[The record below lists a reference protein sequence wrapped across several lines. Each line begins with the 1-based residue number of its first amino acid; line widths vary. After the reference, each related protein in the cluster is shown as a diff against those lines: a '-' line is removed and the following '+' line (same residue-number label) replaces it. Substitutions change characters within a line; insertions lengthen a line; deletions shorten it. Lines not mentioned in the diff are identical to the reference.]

1 MALFEDGTIK
11 INKEM
16 DNATRAMLKRAKANE
31 RRILNPLPSFVL
43 GALMGALIF
52 IWIFGVEILDV
63 TWEDWLLNNWYDLSQ
78 HYVGWKLYRASDW
91 CFPIGMC
98 NNSFYPYKMSVI
110 YTDSIPLFSFI
121 FKLLSPILPETF
133 QFFGL
138 YGLFSFMMQGGFAKL
153 LLRRIYD
160 KEWQCNLATIFFTM
174 NIAFVDRMYYHT
186 ALGSHYVIL
195 AALVL
200 ILYSDVITDLKK
212 RVVLWALLGFVCIGT
227 HFTLYGIVS
236 LMLLGYGLWVSCKEK
251 GIGKRI
257 FSFVLIVGTY
267 LVVTV
272 FTFYLFGGFYGGI
285 SGVSDGL
292 GDYSAN
298 LNSFINPLGFSN
310 IARELPTYSLQYG
323 GEGLAY
329 LGMSIFIFGFI
340 GLPIF
345 LQDFKS
351 LWSRRKIEI
360 ILLVLFGTAFI
371 VTALSPVI
379 TLGEEVICEIPVPEF
394 IWNAW
399 SIFRASGRFLWPV
412 MYVFI
417 LLALYFSK
425 KQLKTWVSLFLIM
438 MVALHIY
445 EFSDNTMRLQDR
457 FYNGYMAEFS
467 ADYLDTCELPEFEHL
482 QFMHGYY
489 FGEFYGDEIRDQMIG
504 YTQYAL
510 RHNMTV
516 SNFHFSRDDEE
527 KRDEQIELSLEQLM
541 SGNPDP
547 ETLYVFKRDEFEDS
561 GYEYIFEN
569 VKCLYT
575 DTEVIVYSS
584 NL

>member
-1 MALFEDGTIK
+1 MTLAEYIK
-11 INKEM
+11 INKDM
-16 DNATRAMLKRAKANE
+16 DKVTRTMLKRARGNE
-31 RRILNPLPSFVL
+31 RRLLKPLPSFFV
-43 GALMGALIF
+43 GAIMGALVF
-52 IWIFGVEILDV
+52 IWIFGVDILDV

-98 NNSFYPYKMSVI
+98 SNSFYPYKMSVI

-121 FKLLSPILPETF
+121 FKLLSPILPEPF

-160 KEWQCNLATIFFTM
+160 KEWQCNLATVFFTM

-195 AALVL
+195 AALTL

-212 RVVLWALLGFVCIGT
+212 RVALWSVLGFVCVST

-236 LMLLGYGLWVSCKEK
+236 LMLLGYGVWMFCRAS

-257 FSFVLIVGTY
+257 INFATLVGIY
-267 LVVTV
+267 LAVTV

-285 SGVSDGL
+285 SGVSEGL

-310 IARELPTYSLQYG
+310 IVKELPTYSLQYG

-329 LGMSIFIFGFI
+329 LGLSIFILGFI
-340 GLPIF
+340 GLPEF
-345 LQDFKS
+345 LQGFKGLWNRKSREVILS
-351 LWSRRKIEI
+351 L
-360 ILLVLFGTAFI
+360 LFGLSFI
-371 VTALSPVI
+371 VIALSPII
-379 TLGEEVICEIPVPEF
+379 TLGEDVIFEIPVPDF
-394 IWNAW
+394 IWDAW

-417 LLALYFSK
+417 LMALYYSK
-425 KQLKTWVSLFLIM
+425 KQLKGWVSVLLVL

-445 EFSDNTMRLQDR
+445 EFSDNTRRLQDR
-457 FYNGYMAEFS
+457 FYYGCVAEFS
-467 ADYLDTCELPEFEHL
+467 ADYLDACDLPEFEHL

-489 FGEFYGDEIRDQMIG
+489 FGEFYGDDTRDQMIG

-510 RHNMTV
+510 RHSMTV

-527 KRDEQIELSLEQLM
+527 KRDEQIELSLEQLS

-547 ETLYVFKRDEFEDS
+547 ATLYVFKRDEFEEY

-569 VKCLYT
+569 VNYLYT